1 MKGANAKTVAQ
12 LYFEVWMAI
21 TGHKVK
27 ETRRVRLFRE
37 TAISELA
44 DKSTIWGAIVL
55 KIAGEERC
63 DVSFLRHENSLNK
76 GSKDKDIGRR
86 DFQET
91 AGR

>member
-1 MKGANAKTVAQ
+1 MKGANANTVAQ

-44 DKSTIWGAIVL
+44 DKSTI
-55 KIAGEERC
+55 
-63 DVSFLRHENSLNK
+63 
-76 GSKDKDIGRR
+76 
-86 DFQET
+86 
-91 AGR
+91 